1 MLQNLKCFDILIKED
16 DMIRKYEVS
25 DRQHVLAMMKKFYS
39 SSAVAHG
46 IPEKNML
53 ATLDEVQKPSPY
65 ADIYILES
73 DGRTAG
79 YALTAYTFS
88 NEAGGR
94 VVWIEEVFIL
104 PEFRGKG
111 LGGEFLR
118 YVKENFG
125 DFARIR
131 LEVEESNDGAVR
143 LYRREGF
150 EPLGYMQ
157 YVIDK

>member
-1 MLQNLKCFDILIKED
+1 MIKNYD
-16 DMIRKYEVS
+16 GK
-25 DRQHVLAMMKKFYS
+25 DREQVLEMMKEFYS
-39 SSAVAHG
+39 SSAVAHP

-53 ATLDEVQKPSPY
+53 ATLDEAEKGSPY
-65 ADIYILES
+65 LDLFELTCG
-73 DGRTAG
+73 DLLAG

-88 NEAGGR
+88 NEAGGK
-94 VVWIEEVFIL
+94 VVWIEEVFIKSD
-104 PEFRGKG
+104 FRGKG

-118 YVKENFG
+118 FIKKEYG

-150 EPLGYMQ
+150 EPLNYTQ